1 MSETKPARRWTPE
14 DKRRGLIALL
24 VAGNGTSAAEQTGI
38 PRQTLENWRNTETE
52 LYAQL
57 SQEHG
62 QTIDRAITAQVRE
75 AVVTYGQLER
85 QLQERALEN
94 VTRIDARDLPAAL
107 KNISA
112 AKAQST
118 DKLLLLTGRATDR
131 VEHVDAR
138 DLLADI
144 RKIVAPYDVISTA
157 EDITSNE
164 PGPNAR

>member
-1 MSETKPARRWTPE
+1 MAETKPARRYTPE

-24 VAGNGTSAAEQTGI
+24 VAGNGNAASEQTGI

-52 LYAQL
+52 LYAKL

-62 QTIDRAITAQVRE
+62 QLIDHAITAQVRE
-75 AVVTYGQLER
+75 AVVTYGQIER
-85 QLQERALEN
+85 QLQERALDN
-94 VTRIDARDLPAAL
+94 ITRIDARDLPAAL

-131 VEHVDAR
+131 IEHVDAR

-144 RKIVAPYDVISTA
+144 RKIVQPYAIDSTA
-157 EDITSNE
+157 QELSS
-164 PGPNAR
+164 